1 MSAGGCCAEVYS
13 CIFDY
18 NTPRIALI
26 KSRKVGLLNR
36 VIQLL
41 ILAYVIGWVFVW
53 EKGYQEFDTVVS
65 SVTSKVK
72 GVAATNTSD
81 LDFRIWDVA
90 DYIIPA
96 QEENAFFV
104 MTNLIL
110 TPNQT
115 QRQCAELPDT
125 STICHSHRN
134 CTPGYVGTHS
144 NGVQTGRCVPYN
156 ESVKTCEVS
165 AWCPVE
171 NDITVP
177 KPAFLGAAENFT
189 VLIKNNIWYPKFN
202 FSKRNILQNISADYL
217 KTCIYDREKHP
228 FCPIFH
234 LGRMVQEAGES
245 FQEMAV
251 LGGVMG
257 IQISWNCDLDKKHTN
272 CVPKYSFRRL
282 DNRELD
288 HNVSP
293 GYNFRFAKYYKDSNN
308 VESRTLMKIYGIRF
322 DILVFGTKGNVTSTD
337 LHCPIKEVE
346 ESRISINRK
355 IVKKH
360 LANINELSPG
370 PDELHPRVLKEIAEE
385 IFEPLSIIFENSWRT
400 GEVPEDWRRANV
412 VPIFKQG
419 KKVDPGN
426 YRPVSLTS
434 IPGKNFEQIIKH
446 NVRYVSTW
454 IRMK

>member
-1 MSAGGCCAEVYS
+1 MSGGGCCAELYS

-36 VIQLL
+36 VFQLV

-53 EKGYQEFDTVVS
+53 EKGYQEFDSVVS

-81 LDFRIWDVA
+81 LGFRIWDVA

-125 STICHSHRN
+125 STICHSNRN

-144 NGVQTGRCVPYN
+144 NGVQTGHCVFYN
-156 ESVKTCEVS
+156 ESVKTCEVN

-177 KPAFLGAAENFT
+177 SPAFLGSAENFT
-189 VLIKNNIWYPKFN
+189 VLIKNNIWYPKFK
-202 FSKRNILQNISADYL
+202 FSKRNILPNISAEYL
-217 KTCIYDREKHP
+217 KTCLYDRVNHP
-228 FCPIFH
+228 FCPIFR
-234 LGRMVQEAGES
+234 LGSLVEEAGES

-257 IQISWNCDLDKKHTN
+257 IQISWHCDLDKKHTY

-322 DILVFGTKGNVTSTD
+322 DILVFGTAGKFDIIPTMINIGSGVALLGVATVLCD
-337 LHCPIKEVE
+337 IIVFHFFKKRHYYREKKFKHVE
-346 ESRISINRK
+346 DYE
-355 IVKKH
+355 
-360 LANINELSPG
+360 ELGDNGTYGSNP
-370 PDELHPRVLKEIAEE
+370 
-385 IFEPLSIIFENSWRT
+385 
-400 GEVPEDWRRANV
+400 
-412 VPIFKQG
+412 
-419 KKVDPGN
+419 
-426 YRPVSLTS
+426 
-434 IPGKNFEQIIKH
+434 
-446 NVRYVSTW
+446 
-454 IRMK
+454 